1 MSAVPRRWNVALA
14 LALTAAIAILPLF
27 AANEYVLRFYTLMLI
42 YAIIAIGL
50 NVLVGYTGLVSLG
63 QAGLYAIGAYCGA
76 LLATRLDAGFVPSLL
91 AGMALAGAFGAVLA
105 YPTVRVRGVYLAVV
119 TIAFGIIVERL
130 AVEWSALTNGWAGIS
145 NIPAPTVA
153 GSPLRHTTYFYV
165 VGAIALATF
174 LISANVINS
183 RFGRAMLASG
193 QSEIAARSLGIDVTR
208 IRTLAFVISAVA
220 AGIAG
225 VLYVF
230 LNRYIS
236 PDIFTFSDS
245 IRFLL
250 MVILGG
256 AGTVSGPLVGAGIIS
271 YLPELLQ
278 RFGEWQKFVYGAL
291 LAMVM
296 FVLPRGIVGT
306 VADRIAQRVRP
317 PGAPDESIADASA
330 SGSVLRLPTTDAGI
344 CLRASGLSV
353 RFGGLTALDRV
364 DMTIEPARIYSLIG
378 PNGAGKSTFLNA
390 VSGIYRVTDGRIE
403 LFSEDIT
410 GLLSHQIARRGLART
425 FQNTELFPEMTALE
439 NVWVGFHS
447 RYASG
452 LLSTLVRSPR
462 FRAEE
467 KAFHDEAIDLLR
479 FVGLA
484 RFVHEKAKNLPF
496 GFQRR
501 LEIARALSLRPR
513 LLLLDEP
520 AAGLTKG
527 EVDELI
533 ELIRALADAGV
544 TILLIEHHVDLIMA
558 ISDHVTVLDY
568 GQVISAGP
576 PERIQADP
584 RVIEAYLGSEAAGT
598 EQPREGLDAQE
609 AVRPA

>member
-1 MSAVPRRWNVALA
+1 
-14 LALTAAIAILPLF
+14 
-27 AANEYVLRFYTLMLI
+27 
-42 YAIIAIGL
+42 
-50 NVLVGYTGLVSLG
+50 
-63 QAGLYAIGAYCGA
+63 
-76 LLATRLDAGFVPSLL
+76 
-91 AGMALAGAFGAVLA
+91 
-105 YPTVRVRGVYLAVV
+105 VRVRGVYLAVV

-145 NIPAPTVA
+145 NIPAPTLA
-153 GSPLRHTTYFYV
+153 GRPLHYTTYFYV
-165 VGAIALATF
+165 VGAVALATF
-174 LISANVINS
+174 LASANVINS

-220 AGIAG
+220 AGVAG

-256 AGTVSGPLVGAGIIS
+256 AGTVSGPIVGAGIIS

-296 FVLPRGIVGT
+296 FLLPRGILGTIADRT
-306 VADRIAQRVRP
+306 VARARP
-317 PGAPDESIADASA
+317 PATADEGVADGGAAGGVPRQTPSA
-330 SGSVLRLPTTDAGI
+330 AGT
-344 CLRASGLSV
+344 CLRAYGLSV
-353 RFGGLTALDRV
+353 RFGGLKALDCV
-364 DMTIEPARIYSLIG
+364 NMTIEPARIYSLIG

-403 LFSEDIT
+403 LFGEDIS

-467 KAFHDEAIDLLR
+467 EAYRNEAVHLLR
-479 FVGLA
+479 FVGLS
-484 RFVHEKAKNLPF
+484 RFVNEKARNLPF

-520 AAGLTKG
+520 AAGLTTG
-527 EVDELI
+527 EIHELVR
-533 ELIRALADAGV
+533 LIKALADAGI

-568 GQVISAGP
+568 GQVISEGP
-576 PERIQADP
+576 PARIQSDP
-584 RVIEAYLGSEAAGT
+584 RVIEAYLGSEAVGI
-598 EQPREGLDAQE
+598 EQARHRVDTPE